1 MDLYIVSGASRGL
14 GHALVSHLAGD
25 ADARVLGFSRA
36 GVSDVDVW
44 RDVRVDLGTADGQ
57 DEAVAAIHDALANPP
72 GAAPG
77 GEQWRRAV
85 LINNA
90 AIIDPIGV
98 VGALDA
104 AQVRMSAM
112 INVAAPIALMSAFV
126 AALGTSTPGAVINI
140 SSGAGRRPIPGS
152 GVYCATK
159 AAIDM
164 VSKAAV
170 LELEQKQRAIVVTSL
185 APGIFET
192 DMQKTA
198 RSKSEEEFPSVG
210 TFVGFK
216 TQNLLHTPAEV
227 AAKIIALERAGRMP
241 AGLADLREL

>member
-14 GHALVSHLAGD
+14 GRALVSHLATD
-25 ADARVLGFSRA
+25 ANARVLGLSRA
-36 GVSDVDVW
+36 GVRGVAVW

-57 DEAVAAIHDALANPP
+57 DAAVTAMRDAL
-72 GAAPG
+72 GAEPWA
-77 GEQWRRAV
+77 RAI

-98 VGALDA
+98 VGALDLV
-104 AQVRMSAM
+104 QVRMSAM
-112 INVAAPIALMSAFV
+112 INVAAPIVLMSAFV
-126 AALGTSTPGAVINI
+126 AALDRATPGSVINI
-140 SSGAGRRPIPGS
+140 SSGAGRRPIAGS

-170 LELEQKQRAIVVTSL
+170 LELEQKRRSIVVTSL

-192 DMQKTA
+192 DMQVTA
-198 RSKSEEEFPSVG
+198 RSKSEDEFPSVG

-216 TQNLLHTPAEV
+216 TQNLLQTPAEV
-227 AAKIIALERAGRMP
+227 AAKIITVEKSGRMP
-241 AGLADLREL
+241 AGIADLREL

>member
-1 MDLYIVSGASRGL
+1 MLGL
-14 GHALVSHLAGD
+14 
-25 ADARVLGFSRA
+25 SRA
-36 GVSDVDVW
+36 GVRGVEVW

-57 DEAVAAIHDALANPP
+57 EAAAAAIRDAL
-72 GAAPG
+72 GDAPG
-77 GEQWRRAV
+77 DARGDARGDASGARRWTRAV

-98 VGALDA
+98 VGALDL

-126 AALGTSTPGAVINI
+126 AALDPATPGSVINI

-164 VSKAAV
+164 VSRTAV
-170 LELEQKQRAIVVTSL
+170 LELEQKQRSIVVTSL

-198 RSKSEEEFPSVG
+198 RSKSEDEFPSVG

-216 TQNLLHTPAEV
+216 TQNLLQTPADV
-227 AAKIIALERAGRMP
+227 AGKIIAVVKSGRMP
-241 AGLADLREL
+241 AGIADLREL